1 VFEYILGVWVHIG
14 GVSTDW
20 GREYRLGMEVQ
31 IRGGNIDWGYEY
43 RWR

>member
-1 VFEYILGVWVHIG
+1 VWVHIG

-31 IRGGNIDWGYEY
+31 IRGGNIDWVYEY